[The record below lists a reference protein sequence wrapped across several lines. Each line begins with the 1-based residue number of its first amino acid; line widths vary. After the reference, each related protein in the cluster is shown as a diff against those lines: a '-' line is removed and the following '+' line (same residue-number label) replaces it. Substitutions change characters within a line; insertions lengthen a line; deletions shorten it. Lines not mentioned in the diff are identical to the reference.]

1 MYFNEWKWKLIKQK
15 AYYYDLQEDRYVKIP
30 SFINLIFTAKYFYLY
45 ILKIQ

>member
-1 MYFNEWKWKLIKQK
+1 MIYKK
-15 AYYYDLQEDRYVKIP
+15 YVKIL